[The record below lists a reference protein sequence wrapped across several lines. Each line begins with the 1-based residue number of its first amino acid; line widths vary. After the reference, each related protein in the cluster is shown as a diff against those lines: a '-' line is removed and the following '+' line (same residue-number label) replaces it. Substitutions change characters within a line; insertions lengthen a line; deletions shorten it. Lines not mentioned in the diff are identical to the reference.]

1 MASPAR
7 STHTDTESHDVVKSD
22 SESKL
27 ELEHSDSDIQDE
39 KPASK
44 SAETPEAKS
53 EEDEE
58 LNDQG
63 EKYISGWPL
72 VFLLLAM
79 VSTVFI
85 VALSN
90 TIISTAIPAITTAF
104 NSTRDIGWYNSGE
117 ALAATAFQLPFG
129 RAYLLMDLKWTFLVS
144 LTLYLIG
151 SLICGVANSSVLL
164 ILGRAIAGVGNA
176 GVFAGVFIII
186 ARNVPLRKRALYA
199 GLVGATF
206 AIAAVLGPVLGGIFT
221 DRISWRWCFYI
232 NLPIGAVAVAIIV
245 FLLPSRPGEKAA
257 EVKDLSW
264 WQFFL
269 KLNPFGSAL
278 LLGSLACFFLAL
290 QWGGG
295 EYPWSAGRVVAVLVV
310 FAVSFIGWLVLQY
323 FQGDEATLPYSVAKQ
338 RTVGGA
344 SVYTLLLSAAF
355 GLVIYYLPLWFQAV
369 RSDSAEAAGLKQ
381 LGIVISLTLSSIAAG
396 GAVVKIGY
404 YNPFIYAGTVLC
416 SIGAGLLYTIT
427 LDTPQWDIIGY
438 SIVFAIG
445 IGVSLEQSNVA
456 VQTVLPDAQIPAGTS
471 LVLFVRLLGSAIPGP
486 IGQSVLQTT
495 LASRLG
501 TKVAEQAYG
510 GTGATE
516 IRSKLDN
523 IFGAGTPEA
532 RDALDAFNDSVTKIF
547 MVAIIVSCLSALPL
561 PFIEWR
567 SVKTAKRESED
578 AKEGKKKDTA
588 TGQTEDPEKGQDA
601 EVAGKAV

>member
-1 MASPAR
+1 MTSPAR
-7 STHTDTESHDVVKSD
+7 STHTDADSHDVVKSV

-27 ELEHSDSDIQDE
+27 ELDHSDSDMQDE
-39 KPASK
+39 KANSK
-44 SAETPEAKS
+44 AAGTPEDKPDP
-53 EEDEE
+53 DEE

-63 EKYISGWPL
+63 ERYISGWPL

-90 TIISTAIPAITTAF
+90 TIISTAIPAITTVF
-104 NSTRDIGWYNSGE
+104 NSTRDIGWYTSGE

-129 RAYLLMDLKWTFLVS
+129 RAYLLTDLKWTFLLS
-144 LTLYLIG
+144 LALYLVG

-164 ILGRAIAGVGNA
+164 IIGRAIAGVGNA

-186 ARNVPLRKRALYA
+186 SRNVPLRKRALYA

-221 DRISWRWCFYI
+221 DRVSWRWCFYI

-245 FLLPSRPGEKAA
+245 FLLPPRPGEKAA

-264 WQFFL
+264 WKFFL
-269 KLNPFGSAL
+269 KLNPFGAAL
-278 LLGSLACFFLAL
+278 LLGSLTCLFLAL

-295 EYPWSAGRVVAVLVV
+295 QYSWSAGRVIAVLVV
-310 FAVSFIGWLVLQY
+310 FSFSFIAWLVLQY
-323 FQGDEATLPYSVAKQ
+323 SQGEEATLPFNVAKQ

-344 SVYTLLLSAAF
+344 SIYTLLLSAAF

-396 GAVVKIGY
+396 GLVVKIGY
-404 YNPFIYAGTVLC
+404 YSPFIYAGTVLC

-427 LDTPQWDIIGY
+427 LDTAQWDIIGY
-438 SIVFAIG
+438 SIVFALG

-456 VQTVLPDAQIPAGTS
+456 VQTVLPDTQIPAGTS

-486 IGQSVLQTT
+486 IGQSVLQQT

-501 TKVAEQAYG
+501 NEVAAQVYG

-516 IRSKLDN
+516 IRGKLDN
-523 IFGAGTPEA
+523 IYGAGTPAA
-532 RDALDAFNDSVTKIF
+532 RNALDAFNDSVTKIF
-547 MVAIIVSCLSALPL
+547 MVAIILSCLSALPL
-561 PFIEWR
+561 PLIEWK
-567 SVKTAKRESED
+567 SVKKEKRESED
-578 AKEGKKKDTA
+578 QKEGKKRDA
-588 TGQTEDPEKGQDA
+588 TTSETGKQEKPNDA
-601 EVAGKAV
+601 EVADAEV